1 MDGGSKPRRVTSSD
15 ANNTSE
21 FFQLPHR
28 CFRLAHSNITTF
40 IRNVATTAK
49 GQERE
54 QWTGTRGRNSNSNF
68 GTFVKLKMDDFY
80 DGGRDTSDR
89 RKSELVVYP
98 SFDLNILI
106 QPVPW
111 SVKGYLPS
119 TIDVRS
125 EVGSYQKQTGKRGNN
140 IYNLSVR

>member
-1 MDGGSKPRRVTSSD
+1 
-15 ANNTSE
+15 
-21 FFQLPHR
+21 
-28 CFRLAHSNITTF
+28 
-40 IRNVATTAK
+40 
-49 GQERE
+49 
-54 QWTGTRGRNSNSNF
+54 
-68 GTFVKLKMDDFY
+68 MDDFY

-119 TIDVRS
+119 TTDARS

-140 IYNLSVR
+140 IYNLAVR